1 MMEGTYY
8 KEWSAVLDRE
18 MEFKVYGHGGVPV
31 LALPARGGRFYD
43 WENNG
48 MPDAAARLL
57 HEGKIQLFCADSIDG
72 ESLLAGNETPRR
84 RAEMQEKYFVYLTSE
99 LAARIAELNAPESK
113 EKPLIWCVG
122 VDTGAYQAVQCRL
135 RRPRTF
141 AGAMGLSG
149 LYDMNRFL
157 GSAEDDL
164 VLRSSPLAALHKNGI
179 CDRNVLSKAEE
190 NSLLLCVGQGG
201 YEGDALADFA
211 GPLGHPSEF
220 VKMPVEELRPR
231 RYLFVAGGVGTAP
244 VYPQVKWLRKHGVK
258 ADVIIGAKTR
268 DMLIYTDAMR
278 AVAEN
283 LHIATDDGSEGF
295 KGLVTALIGELIE
308 KEGRH
313 YDECVAIGPMIMMK
327 FVALTTKKYAL
338 KTTVSL
344 NALMVDGTGMCGAC
358 RVTVGGRTRFTCVDG
373 PEFNAH
379 EVDFDEAM
387 RRQGMYRT
395 QEQRAAAIEAER
407 EAGHVCKIGLDK

>member
-72 ESLLAGNETPRR
+72 ESLLAGNESPRR

-141 AGAMGLSG
+141 EVQWASPASTIWAAS
-149 LYDMNRFL
+149 
-157 GSAEDDL
+157 SAAQ
-164 VLRSSPLAALHKNGI
+164 RTTSSSAAAPSPLCARTASATGMF
-179 CDRNVLSKAEE
+179 CP
-190 NSLLLCVGQGG
+190 G
-201 YEGDALADFA
+201 
-211 GPLGHPSEF
+211 
-220 VKMPVEELRPR
+220 PR
-231 RYLFVAGGVGTAP
+231 RTACCSAW
-244 VYPQVKWLRKHGVK
+244 VR
-258 ADVIIGAKTR
+258 A
-268 DMLIYTDAMR
+268 AMR
-278 AVAEN
+278 ATPSPTPR
-283 LHIATDDGSEGF
+283 LWPT
-295 KGLVTALIGELIE
+295 
-308 KEGRH
+308 
-313 YDECVAIGPMIMMK
+313 P
-327 FVALTTKKYAL
+327 
-338 KTTVSL
+338 
-344 NALMVDGTGMCGAC
+344 
-358 RVTVGGRTRFTCVDG
+358 
-373 PEFNAH
+373 
-379 EVDFDEAM
+379 
-387 RRQGMYRT
+387 
-395 QEQRAAAIEAER
+395 
-407 EAGHVCKIGLDK
+407 

>member
-72 ESLLAGNETPRR
+72 ESLLAGNESPRR
-84 RAEMQEKYFVYLTSE
+84 RAEMQEKYFVYLTGE

-149 LYDMNRFL
+149 LSTIWAAS
-157 GSAEDDL
+157 SAAQ
-164 VLRSSPLAALHKNGI
+164 RTTSSSAAAPSPLCARTASATGMF
-179 CDRNVLSKAEE
+179 C
-190 NSLLLCVGQGG
+190 
-201 YEGDALADFA
+201 
-211 GPLGHPSEF
+211 P
-220 VKMPVEELRPR
+220 RPR
-231 RYLFVAGGVGTAP
+231 RTACCSAW
-244 VYPQVKWLRKHGVK
+244 VR
-258 ADVIIGAKTR
+258 A
-268 DMLIYTDAMR
+268 AMR
-278 AVAEN
+278 ATPSPTPR
-283 LHIATDDGSEGF
+283 LWPT
-295 KGLVTALIGELIE
+295 
-308 KEGRH
+308 
-313 YDECVAIGPMIMMK
+313 P
-327 FVALTTKKYAL
+327 
-338 KTTVSL
+338 
-344 NALMVDGTGMCGAC
+344 
-358 RVTVGGRTRFTCVDG
+358 
-373 PEFNAH
+373 
-379 EVDFDEAM
+379 
-387 RRQGMYRT
+387 
-395 QEQRAAAIEAER
+395 
-407 EAGHVCKIGLDK
+407 

>member
-72 ESLLAGNETPRR
+72 ESLLAGNESPRR

-99 LAARIAELNAPESK
+99 LAARIAELNAPERK
-113 EKPLIWCVG
+113 EKSLIWCVG

-149 LYDMNRFL
+149 LYDMGRFL

-164 VLRSSPLAALHKNGI
+164 ILRSSP
-179 CDRNVLSKAEE
+179 SP
-190 NSLLLCVGQGG
+190 LCARTASATGMFCPG
-201 YEGDALADFA
+201 
-211 GPLGHPSEF
+211 
-220 VKMPVEELRPR
+220 PR
-231 RYLFVAGGVGTAP
+231 RTVCCSAWVRA
-244 VYPQVKWLRKHGVK
+244 
-258 ADVIIGAKTR
+258 
-268 DMLIYTDAMR
+268 AMR
-278 AVAEN
+278 AMPSPTPR
-283 LHIATDDGSEGF
+283 LWPT
-295 KGLVTALIGELIE
+295 
-308 KEGRH
+308 
-313 YDECVAIGPMIMMK
+313 P
-327 FVALTTKKYAL
+327 
-338 KTTVSL
+338 
-344 NALMVDGTGMCGAC
+344 
-358 RVTVGGRTRFTCVDG
+358 
-373 PEFNAH
+373 
-379 EVDFDEAM
+379 
-387 RRQGMYRT
+387 
-395 QEQRAAAIEAER
+395 
-407 EAGHVCKIGLDK
+407 

>member
-18 MEFKVYGHGGVPV
+18 MEFKVYGHSGVPV

-72 ESLLAGNETPRR
+72 ESLLAGNESPRR

-149 LYDMNRFL
+149 L
-157 GSAEDDL
+157 
-164 VLRSSPLAALHKNGI
+164 SPLCTRTASATGMF
-179 CDRNVLSKAEE
+179 C
-190 NSLLLCVGQGG
+190 
-201 YEGDALADFA
+201 
-211 GPLGHPSEF
+211 P
-220 VKMPVEELRPR
+220 RPR
-231 RYLFVAGGVGTAP
+231 RTVCCSAWVRA
-244 VYPQVKWLRKHGVK
+244 
-258 ADVIIGAKTR
+258 
-268 DMLIYTDAMR
+268 AMR
-278 AVAEN
+278 AMPSPTPR
-283 LHIATDDGSEGF
+283 LWPT
-295 KGLVTALIGELIE
+295 
-308 KEGRH
+308 
-313 YDECVAIGPMIMMK
+313 P
-327 FVALTTKKYAL
+327 
-338 KTTVSL
+338 
-344 NALMVDGTGMCGAC
+344 
-358 RVTVGGRTRFTCVDG
+358 
-373 PEFNAH
+373 
-379 EVDFDEAM
+379 
-387 RRQGMYRT
+387 
-395 QEQRAAAIEAER
+395 
-407 EAGHVCKIGLDK
+407 

>member
-72 ESLLAGNETPRR
+72 ESLLAGNESPRR

-99 LAARIAELNAPESK
+99 LAARIAELNAPERK

-149 LYDMNRFL
+149 LYDMGRFL
-157 GSAEDDL
+157 GSARPRPPQQPPRRSAQERH
-164 VLRSSPLAALHKNGI
+164 LRQECSVQGRGEQPAAL
-179 CDRNVLSKAEE
+179 R
-190 NSLLLCVGQGG
+190 
-201 YEGDALADFA
+201 
-211 GPLGHPSEF
+211 
-220 VKMPVEELRPR
+220 
-231 RYLFVAGGVGTAP
+231 
-244 VYPQVKWLRKHGVK
+244 
-258 ADVIIGAKTR
+258 
-268 DMLIYTDAMR
+268 
-278 AVAEN
+278 
-283 LHIATDDGSEGF
+283 GS
-295 KGLVTALIGELIE
+295 
-308 KEGRH
+308 GR
-313 YDECVAIGPMIMMK
+313 
-327 FVALTTKKYAL
+327 L
-338 KTTVSL
+338 
-344 NALMVDGTGMCGAC
+344 
-358 RVTVGGRTRFTCVDG
+358 
-373 PEFNAH
+373 
-379 EVDFDEAM
+379 
-387 RRQGMYRT
+387 
-395 QEQRAAAIEAER
+395 
-407 EAGHVCKIGLDK
+407 

>member
-72 ESLLAGNETPRR
+72 ESLLAGNESPRR

-99 LAARIAELNAPESK
+99 LAARIAELNAPERK

-179 CDRNVLSKAEE
+179 CDKNVLSKAEE
-190 NSLLLCVGQGG
+190 NSLLLCVG
-201 YEGDALADFA
+201 
-211 GPLGHPSEF
+211 
-220 VKMPVEELRPR
+220 
-231 RYLFVAGGVGTAP
+231 
-244 VYPQVKWLRKHGVK
+244 
-258 ADVIIGAKTR
+258 
-268 DMLIYTDAMR
+268 
-278 AVAEN
+278 
-283 LHIATDDGSEGF
+283 HIF
-295 KGLVTALIGELIE
+295 GL
-308 KEGRH
+308 
-313 YDECVAIGPMIMMK
+313 
-327 FVALTTKKYAL
+327 
-338 KTTVSL
+338 
-344 NALMVDGTGMCGAC
+344 
-358 RVTVGGRTRFTCVDG
+358 
-373 PEFNAH
+373 
-379 EVDFDEAM
+379 
-387 RRQGMYRT
+387 
-395 QEQRAAAIEAER
+395 
-407 EAGHVCKIGLDK
+407 

>member
-72 ESLLAGNETPRR
+72 ESLLAGNESPRR

-149 LYDMNRFL
+149 LYDMGRFL

-164 VLRSSPLAALHKNGI
+164 VLRSSP
-179 CDRNVLSKAEE
+179 SP
-190 NSLLLCVGQGG
+190 LCARTASATGM
-201 YEGDALADFA
+201 FC
-211 GPLGHPSEF
+211 P
-220 VKMPVEELRPR
+220 RPR
-231 RYLFVAGGVGTAP
+231 RTVCCSAWVRA
-244 VYPQVKWLRKHGVK
+244 
-258 ADVIIGAKTR
+258 
-268 DMLIYTDAMR
+268 AMR
-278 AVAEN
+278 AMPSPTPR
-283 LHIATDDGSEGF
+283 LWPT
-295 KGLVTALIGELIE
+295 
-308 KEGRH
+308 
-313 YDECVAIGPMIMMK
+313 P
-327 FVALTTKKYAL
+327 
-338 KTTVSL
+338 
-344 NALMVDGTGMCGAC
+344 
-358 RVTVGGRTRFTCVDG
+358 
-373 PEFNAH
+373 
-379 EVDFDEAM
+379 
-387 RRQGMYRT
+387 
-395 QEQRAAAIEAER
+395 
-407 EAGHVCKIGLDK
+407 

>member
-72 ESLLAGNETPRR
+72 ESLLAGNESPRR

-99 LAARIAELNAPESK
+99 LAARIAELNAPERK

-149 LYDMNRFL
+149 LYDMGRFL

-179 CDRNVLSKAEE
+179 CDRTVPPTGTGGARSSECLPSVCSAERKE
-190 NSLLLCVGQGG
+190 DAGCLNSSS
-201 YEGDALADFA
+201 A
-211 GPLGHPSEF
+211 
-220 VKMPVEELRPR
+220 
-231 RYLFVAGGVGTAP
+231 
-244 VYPQVKWLRKHGVK
+244 HG
-258 ADVIIGAKTR
+258 ATI
-268 DMLIYTDAMR
+268 L
-278 AVAEN
+278 AVAAWKN
-283 LHIATDDGSEGF
+283 CSAPSGTQGSAAPSWPTPR
-295 KGLVTALIGELIE
+295 LWRAS
-308 KEGRH
+308 R
-313 YDECVAIGPMIMMK
+313 
-327 FVALTTKKYAL
+327 
-338 KTTVSL
+338 
-344 NALMVDGTGMCGAC
+344 
-358 RVTVGGRTRFTCVDG
+358 
-373 PEFNAH
+373 
-379 EVDFDEAM
+379 AM
-387 RRQGMYRT
+387 QT
-395 QEQRAAAIEAER
+395 
-407 EAGHVCKIGLDK
+407 

>member
-1 MMEGTYY
+1 MMKNILVPVDGSEGSDRAVTEAISIAEACEAKLNFLYVANINQLAINACLSDAILEAVT
-8 KEWSAVLDRE
+8 KAGNVVLDRA

-72 ESLLAGNETPRR
+72 ESLLAGNESPRR

-149 LYDMNRFL
+149 LYDMGRFL

-179 CDRNVLSKAEE
+179 CDKNVLSKAEE

-201 YEGDALADFA
+201 YEGDALADTQA
-211 GPLGHPSEF
+211 LADTLSEVGF
-220 VKMPVEELRPR
+220 PCHLEVW
-231 RYLFVAGGVGTAP
+231 GG
-244 VYPQVKWLRKHGVK
+244 
-258 ADVIIGAKTR
+258 DVSHDWYWWG
-268 DMLIYTDAMR
+268 
-278 AVAEN
+278 
-283 LHIATDDGSEGF
+283 
-295 KGLVTALIGELIE
+295 
-308 KEGRH
+308 KE
-313 YDECVAIGPMIMMK
+313 
-327 FVALTTKKYAL
+327 F
-338 KTTVSL
+338 
-344 NALMVDGTGMCGAC
+344 GM
-358 RVTVGGRTRFTCVDG
+358 F
-373 PEFNAH
+373 
-379 EVDFDEAM
+379 
-387 RRQGMYRT
+387 
-395 QEQRAAAIEAER
+395 AER
-407 EAGHVCKIGLDK
+407 LFG

>member
-1 MMEGTYY
+1 MALPSDPIMLLSVVNLKLRDFYPSLDALCDDMDADRDALCKALSAVGYAYDAHAINSSDRRSIFMMEGTYY

-18 MEFKVYGHGGVPV
+18 MEFKVYGRGGVPV

-72 ESLLAGNETPRR
+72 ESLLAGNESPRR

-149 LYDMNRFL
+149 LYDMGRFL

-201 YEGDALADFA
+201 YEGDALADTQA
-211 GPLGHPSEF
+211 LADTLSEVGF
-220 VKMPVEELRPR
+220 PCHLEVW
-231 RYLFVAGGVGTAP
+231 GG
-244 VYPQVKWLRKHGVK
+244 
-258 ADVIIGAKTR
+258 DVSHDWYWWG
-268 DMLIYTDAMR
+268 
-278 AVAEN
+278 
-283 LHIATDDGSEGF
+283 
-295 KGLVTALIGELIE
+295 
-308 KEGRH
+308 KE
-313 YDECVAIGPMIMMK
+313 
-327 FVALTTKKYAL
+327 F
-338 KTTVSL
+338 
-344 NALMVDGTGMCGAC
+344 GM
-358 RVTVGGRTRFTCVDG
+358 F
-373 PEFNAH
+373 
-379 EVDFDEAM
+379 
-387 RRQGMYRT
+387 
-395 QEQRAAAIEAER
+395 AER
-407 EAGHVCKIGLDK
+407 LFG

>member
-1 MMEGTYY
+1 MDGIYY
-8 KEWSAVLDRE
+8 KEWSAVLDRA
-18 MEFKVYGHGGVPV
+18 MEFKRYGHSGVPV

-72 ESLLAGNETPRR
+72 ESLLAGNESPRR

-149 LYDMNRFL
+149 LYDMSRFL

-179 CDRNVLSKAEE
+179 CDKNVLSKAEE

-201 YEGDALADFA
+201 YEGDALADTSKSGA
-211 GPLGHPSEF
+211 ATSPTTGTGGARSSGCLPSVCSAEHKEDA
-220 VKMPVEELRPR
+220 VCLNSSSAHAATI
-231 RYLFVAGGVGTAP
+231 LAVAAWKNCSAPSGTQGSTAP
-244 VYPQVKWLRKHGVK
+244 SWPTPRPWRASK
-258 ADVIIGAKTR
+258 AMQT
-268 DMLIYTDAMR
+268 
-278 AVAEN
+278 
-283 LHIATDDGSEGF
+283 
-295 KGLVTALIGELIE
+295 
-308 KEGRH
+308 
-313 YDECVAIGPMIMMK
+313 
-327 FVALTTKKYAL
+327 
-338 KTTVSL
+338 
-344 NALMVDGTGMCGAC
+344 
-358 RVTVGGRTRFTCVDG
+358 
-373 PEFNAH
+373 
-379 EVDFDEAM
+379 
-387 RRQGMYRT
+387 
-395 QEQRAAAIEAER
+395 
-407 EAGHVCKIGLDK
+407 

>member
-72 ESLLAGNETPRR
+72 ESLLAGNESPRR

-99 LAARIAELNAPESK
+99 LAARIAELNAPERK

-149 LYDMNRFL
+149 LYDMGRFL

-164 VLRSSPLAALHKNGI
+164 VLRSSPLAALRKNGI

-201 YEGDALADFA
+201 YEGDALADTQALADTLSEVGFPCHLEVWGGDVSQYQSWSSGCLPSVCSAERKEDA
-211 GPLGHPSEF
+211 GCLNSSS
-220 VKMPVEELRPR
+220 
-231 RYLFVAGGVGTAP
+231 A
-244 VYPQVKWLRKHGVK
+244 HG
-258 ADVIIGAKTR
+258 
-268 DMLIYTDAMR
+268 
-278 AVAEN
+278 
-283 LHIATDDGSEGF
+283 ATI
-295 KGLVTALIGELIE
+295 LAVTAW
-308 KEGRH
+308 KN
-313 YDECVAIGPMIMMK
+313 CSAP
-327 FVALTTKKYAL
+327 
-338 KTTVSL
+338 S
-344 NALMVDGTGMCGAC
+344 GMQGSAAPSWPTP
-358 RVTVGGRTRFTCVDG
+358 RPWRASR
-373 PEFNAH
+373 
-379 EVDFDEAM
+379 AM
-387 RRQGMYRT
+387 QT
-395 QEQRAAAIEAER
+395 
-407 EAGHVCKIGLDK
+407 

>member
-57 HEGKIQLFCADSIDG
+57 NEGKIQLFCADSIDG
-72 ESLLAGNETPRR
+72 ESLLAGNESPRR

-149 LYDMNRFL
+149 LYDMGRFL

-164 VLRSSPLAALHKNGI
+164 VLR
-179 CDRNVLSKAEE
+179 SKAEE

-201 YEGDALADFA
+201 YEGDALADTQA
-211 GPLGHPSEF
+211 LADTLSEVGF
-220 VKMPVEELRPR
+220 PCHLEVW
-231 RYLFVAGGVGTAP
+231 GG
-244 VYPQVKWLRKHGVK
+244 
-258 ADVIIGAKTR
+258 DVSHDWYWWG
-268 DMLIYTDAMR
+268 
-278 AVAEN
+278 
-283 LHIATDDGSEGF
+283 
-295 KGLVTALIGELIE
+295 
-308 KEGRH
+308 KE
-313 YDECVAIGPMIMMK
+313 
-327 FVALTTKKYAL
+327 F
-338 KTTVSL
+338 
-344 NALMVDGTGMCGAC
+344 GM
-358 RVTVGGRTRFTCVDG
+358 F
-373 PEFNAH
+373 
-379 EVDFDEAM
+379 
-387 RRQGMYRT
+387 
-395 QEQRAAAIEAER
+395 AER
-407 EAGHVCKIGLDK
+407 LFG